1 MTLASKVLKSFR
13 SGYKLITVFLLLF
26 YFKTLDH
33 YKLLIL
39 YGEMQR
45 HFISIFRQKSTK
57 IMGKR
62 NRTVTPKGTE
72 VANFSDEDKPTLV
85 AA

>member
-1 MTLASKVLKSFR
+1 MVR
-13 SGYKLITVFLLLF
+13 CRDILF
-26 YFKTLDH
+26 
-33 YKLLIL
+33 
-39 YGEMQR
+39 
-45 HFISIFRQKSTK
+45 SIFRQKSTK

-62 NRTVTPKGTE
+62 NRTVTPKGME